1 MPPVAR
7 KTGIIIPLLKSNL
20 TFDEFK
26 KFFAVLN
33 LSSLSQRESGGG
45 STSKFSITL
54 MMIILVSNCNR
65 RISATTV
72 RNLPL

>member
-26 KFFAVLN
+26 KFLPVLN
-33 LSSLSQRESGGG
+33 LSSLSQR
-45 STSKFSITL
+45 
-54 MMIILVSNCNR
+54 
-65 RISATTV
+65 
-72 RNLPL
+72 